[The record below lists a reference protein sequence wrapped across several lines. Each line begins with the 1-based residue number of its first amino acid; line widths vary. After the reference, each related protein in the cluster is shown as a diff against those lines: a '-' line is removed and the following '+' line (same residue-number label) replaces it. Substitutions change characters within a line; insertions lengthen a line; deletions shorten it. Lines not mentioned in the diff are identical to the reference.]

1 MSAPLG
7 WAFVFCSPARYGHRR
22 RPHPDEPLGSR
33 RSLLVGARITG
44 ALVMAA
50 LATAAC
56 ASDVTT
62 TTPSTA
68 VSSTTSAATPP
79 SSPPTTI
86 ATSASSTTT
95 ADAGSTSAS
104 VGPDWLGSRVLPT
117 IPGGRVVPQTTP
129 EELLDRRLITNDT
142 LPPPEGDGFESSV
155 GPLEGDALARS
166 TWNDGCPVDVE
177 DLAYVRV
184 SFWGFDERPHT
195 GELIVH
201 VGVADDIVAV
211 FEQLHAARFPIE
223 EMRIVT
229 QADLDA
235 PPIGDG
241 NNTSSFVCRAVTGGS
256 RFSEHASGL
265 AIDVN
270 PFHNPYVKGDLVLP
284 ELATSYGDRSV
295 VLPGM
300 ILEGDPVVAAFDAAG
315 WGWGGRW
322 RSLKDYQHFA
332 LNDR

>member
-1 MSAPLG
+1 MA
-7 WAFVFCSPARYGHRR
+7 
-22 RPHPDEPLGSR
+22 
-33 RSLLVGARITG
+33 RSLSTRLVAVAWS
-44 ALVMAA
+44 ALLVSACGGSADPSNEDLTLRLEESAA
-50 LATAAC
+50 
-56 ASDVTT
+56 TT
-62 TTPSTA
+62 TTVTA
-68 VSSTTSAATPP
+68 AP
-79 SSPPTTI
+79 SSSGTD
-86 ATSASSTTT
+86 ASTTT
-95 ADAGSTSAS
+95 SIENGAAPAADGSTPAS
-104 VGPDWLGSRVLPT
+104 IGPDWLGTRALPT
-117 IPGGRVVPQTTP
+117 VPGGGVPPQTTP
-129 EELLDRRLITNDT
+129 AELVDRRLITTDT
-142 LPPPEGDGFESSV
+142 LTPPAGESFESSV

-177 DLAYVRV
+177 DLAYVTV

-201 VGVADDIVAV
+201 VGVADDIVTV
-211 FEQLHAARFPIE
+211 FEKLHAARFPIE
-223 EMRIVT
+223 EMRVVT

-270 PFHNPYVKGDLVLP
+270 PFHNPYVKGDLILP
-284 ELATSYGDRSV
+284 ELATSYADRAV
-295 VLPGM
+295 PLPGM
-300 ILEGDPVVAAFDAAG
+300 IVEGDPVVAAFDAAG

-322 RSLKDYQHFA
+322 SSLKDYQHFA